1 MYQAFRKS
9 KEKEAEYIREIARLK
24 MDNDTLRSEA
34 KKTDAAINELEEK
47 LRTATKQVSDSK
59 HELDK
64 AHNRLYENASTIG
77 KPELHLTN
85 TKTKLADIIPDIRAV
100 LLSIDRDKHAS
111 LEAKRASQRLC
122 KELATISTWT

>member
-59 HELDK
+59 HEL
-64 AHNRLYENASTIG
+64 
-77 KPELHLTN
+77 HLTN